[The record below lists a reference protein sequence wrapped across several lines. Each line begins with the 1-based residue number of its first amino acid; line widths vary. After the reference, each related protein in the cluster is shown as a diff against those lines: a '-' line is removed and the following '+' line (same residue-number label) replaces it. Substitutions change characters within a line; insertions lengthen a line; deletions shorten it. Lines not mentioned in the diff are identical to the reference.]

1 MVTKRLKIY
10 SQEDMGNRVE
20 TYVRNILEL
29 PTVRKRNVKEICE
42 FYETLLFNVESLRTL
57 KSLSKLNTAVRFTFD
72 KLDVIKNELAMI
84 DENWCEWT
92 FVEFLEA
99 LEKWKIN
106 NNNPISNEP
115 KSKSSNTRTIVFSDV
130 FYCFFSFVILE
141 RETDAGAYQRF
152 LVSN

>member
-1 MVTKRLKIY
+1 MW
-10 SQEDMGNRVE
+10 
-20 TYVRNILEL
+20 IL
-29 PTVRKRNVKEICE
+29 R
-42 FYETLLFNVESLRTL
+42 
-57 KSLSKLNTAVRFTFD
+57 NTAVQCRVVANIEKFIQIEHRGSIYLRQAWRD
-72 KLDVIKNELAMI
+72 KNELAMI
-84 DENWCEWT
+84 DKNWCEWT